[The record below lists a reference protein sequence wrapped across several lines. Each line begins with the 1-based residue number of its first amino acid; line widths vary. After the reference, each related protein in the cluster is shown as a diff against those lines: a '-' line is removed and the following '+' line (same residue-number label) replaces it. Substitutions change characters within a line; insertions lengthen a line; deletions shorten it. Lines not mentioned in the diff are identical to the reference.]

1 MANMMAMMLEMAATA
16 STDVVSLFYP
26 SRKS

>member
-1 MANMMAMMLEMAATA
+1 MANMMAMMLEMAATE